1 MKRKIDVEGCSNFR
15 DLGGYATESGR
26 ELRWRVVFRS
36 DGLHE
41 LTPSGVATLREEI
54 GLVHIID
61 LRSNAELE
69 FDGRGLLEREPV
81 VFHHMPL
88 FGDHSR
94 SQRSSVKDVA
104 LGKLYLGMVEHAAP
118 RLAAVIEQIASNEAP
133 SVFHC
138 SAGKDRTGVISALLL
153 GTLGVPDDTIV
164 ADYAATRDGL
174 DGIVAKLSRS
184 KGYADMWK
192 ELPPQ
197 TLHAHPETMSDFLAE
212 LRGRYG
218 SVRDCVR
225 AIGVDESALE
235 RLEARMLA

>member
-15 DLGGYATESGR
+15 DLGGYPTESGR

-41 LTPSGVATLREEI
+41 LTPSGVETLRDEI
-54 GLVHIID
+54 GLGHVID

-69 FDGRGLLEREPV
+69 LDGRGLLEHESM

-94 SQRSSVKDVA
+94 SERQSVKEVT

-118 RLAAVIEQIASNEAP
+118 RLAAVIERIVVNEGS

-153 GTLGVPDDTIV
+153 GALGVPDDIVV
-164 ADYAATRDGL
+164 ADYAATREGL
-174 DGIVAKLSRS
+174 EDIVAKLSRS
-184 KGYADMWK
+184 KGYEDMWK
-192 ELPPQ
+192 ELPPH
-197 TLHAHPETMSDFLAE
+197 TLHADPETMVEFLAE

-218 SVRDCVR
+218 SVRECVKV
-225 AIGVDESALE
+225 IGVGDAALE
-235 RLEARMLA
+235 RLEERMLA

>member
-1 MKRKIDVEGCSNFR
+1 MKRRIEVEGCSNFR
-15 DLGGYATESGR
+15 DLGGYPTESGR

-41 LTPSGVATLREEI
+41 LTPGGVATLREEI
-54 GLVHIID
+54 GLGHIID
-61 LRSNAELE
+61 LRSDAELE
-69 FDGRGLLEREPV
+69 FDGRGLLEREPM

-94 SQRSSVKDVA
+94 SERRSVKDVT

-118 RLAAVIEQIASNEAP
+118 RLAAVIERISSNEAP

-153 GTLGVPDDTIV
+153 GALGVSHDVIV
-164 ADYAATRDGL
+164 ADYAATREGL

-184 KGYADMWK
+184 KGYGDMWK
-192 ELPPQ
+192 ELPPH
-197 TLHAHPETMSDFLAE
+197 TLHADPETMVEFLAE
-212 LRGRYG
+212 LCVRHG

-225 AIGVDESALE
+225 AIGVGESALE
-235 RLEARMLA
+235 RLEARMLD